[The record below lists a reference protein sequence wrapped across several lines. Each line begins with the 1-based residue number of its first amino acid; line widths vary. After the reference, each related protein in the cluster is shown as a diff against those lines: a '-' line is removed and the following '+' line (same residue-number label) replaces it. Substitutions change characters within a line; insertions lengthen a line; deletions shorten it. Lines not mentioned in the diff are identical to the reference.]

1 MAQKDEKQAS
11 ARLRRLHDEAE
22 RLRGIDA
29 VMMDDLLAE
38 YDALATMTEGLRKD
52 VQKDGV
58 MIKAERGAAN
68 NRHLETVENPAFT
81 TYSKSIQRL
90 GDLAKKLSGFAKG
103 GDDGEEEEDEL
114 MVFNARR

>member
-1 MAQKDEKQAS
+1 MARKRDGDRLERLHEEAS
-11 ARLRRLHDEAE
+11 A
-22 RLRGIDA
+22 LRGIDA

-52 VQKDGV
+52 VQRDGV
-58 MIKAERGAAN
+58 MIEMERGGAN

-103 GDDGEEEEDEL
+103 GDDAEEEEDEL
-114 MVFNARR
+114 LAFNSRR